1 MRGMKKGV
9 IAALVCCVLL
19 FSGMASAKAKEE
31 IVISGGDNA
40 LAGKFDPT
48 MGYGVWSFDI
58 FHCHL
63 LKVGKEN
70 MLEKDLAV
78 AERISPDGL
87 TYTYE
92 IRKDA
97 KFADGRPLTAR
108 DVAFTFEKTK
118 SQVSA
123 ADLTMLESV
132 KVLDDYTV
140 EFTLSKPWSLFPHIV
155 TYIGIVPE
163 HAYVENYGDKP
174 LCSGAW
180 RIVDFQKG
188 QQLILEP
195 NLYYYGPKSPFK
207 RVSILKLDPDT
218 ALAAAQSGQLD
229 FVSVESEFAMHEIEG
244 MTVLALDV
252 LNALAVNLPVIP
264 ETTGPDGKTVGNNVT
279 CDIAVR
285 KALNIGINRALLVE
299 QALNGAGKPSYTIG
313 DDVLPWTSRA
323 TFEDNRV
330 EEAKKL
336 LEDAGWKDADG
347 DGVREKNGVKA
358 RFVVTG
364 RSNDMAR
371 YNTVV
376 ALSQNAKALG
386 IDIVV
391 KSAPWSEARHARA
404 VPTCW
409 SIGYPSPSDFYLYYH
424 SSQINRGAIGNPPSY
439 SNKRVDESID
449 NALRA
454 TDLAEANA
462 YWQEA
467 EKLAREDVPFLYIS
481 RTRNVYFV
489 RDGLRIPD
497 LGKVPGR
504 NQNGAGLE
512 NLNEWYWAD

>member
-1 MRGMKKGV
+1 MRKVVVATVILGV
-9 IAALVCCVLL
+9 LLLCGAAL
-19 FSGMASAKAKEE
+19 AKSKEE

-48 MGYGVWSFDI
+48 LGYGVWSFDI

-70 MLEKDLAV
+70 MLTKDLAV
-78 AERISPDGL
+78 SEKISPDGL
-87 TYTYE
+87 KYTYE
-92 IRKDA
+92 IRRDA
-97 KFADGRPLTAR
+97 MFADGHPLTAR

-118 SQVSA
+118 SQASA
-123 ADLTMLESV
+123 ADLTMLDGV
-132 KVLDDYTV
+132 AVLDDYTV
-140 EFTLSKPWSLFPHIV
+140 EFTLTKPWSLFPHIV

-163 HAYVENYGDKP
+163 HAYAENYGDGP
-174 LCSGAW
+174 LCSGPW

-195 NLYYYGPKSPFK
+195 NPYYYGPKSPFK

-229 FVSVESEFAMHEIEG
+229 FVSVEPEFAMNEVKN
-244 MTVLALDV
+244 MKVLALDV
-252 LNALAVNLPVIP
+252 LNALAINLPVIP
-264 ETTGPDGKTVGNNVT
+264 ETTGPDGETAGNNVT
-279 CDIAVR
+279 CDHAVR
-285 KALNIGINRALLVE
+285 RALNIGINRKLLVE

-313 DDVLPWTSRA
+313 DDVLPWTNRA

-330 EEAKKL
+330 EEARKIL
-336 LEDAGWKDADG
+336 SDAGWKDTDG
-347 DGVREKNGVKA
+347 DGIREKNGVKA
-358 RFVVTG
+358 QFVITG

-376 ALSQNAKALG
+376 ALSRNAKALG
-386 IDIVV
+386 IDIIV

-424 SSQINRGAIGNPPSY
+424 SSQINRGVIGNPPSY
-439 SNKRVDESID
+439 SNKKVDELID
-449 NALRA
+449 SALGA
-454 TDLAEANA
+454 VDQAAANKFWQQAE
-462 YWQEA
+462 ETT
-467 EKLAREDVPFLYIS
+467 REDVPFLYIA
-481 RTRNVYFV
+481 RTQNVYFV

-497 LGKVPGR
+497 MGKVPDR

-512 NLNEWYWAD
+512 NLNEWYWDE